1 MTVLPVQVA
10 SAAVT
15 FSVGLYLAV
24 ALMLVL
30 APILDAIAARR
41 RPRMPQ
47 LWATVEYVGV
57 ALAITGFAGN
67 DTGLAAVGV
76 AMTVAVA
83 VTAWNAGRI
92 SQVFDPAVHAVL
104 LVCGLVSLGAL
115 AEFHYFM
122 I

>member
-76 AMTVAVA
+76 AMTVAV
-83 VTAWNAGRI
+83 TAWNAGRI